1 MIGEMN
7 TRIGQIMEERSTLE
21 QRHEKLKKSGKEN
34 EQNKDKKLADLEKE
48 RAILLEK
55 LDNLQSRCDELE
67 SKLTTETHQYNLQI
81 SNFRE
86 NQDSEKKPLLAD
98 LEKYRALCMQ
108 LELDKGEILA
118 LYDRDRALWE
128 GKFRFLETQKEQS
141 RADLQDAMHKF
152 EQTLLNLQK
161 ARANDP
167 NQKENITDMLL
178 AIEKKYQVQMAEN
191 AENQNKILQELE
203 EKNKRLEKELKNL
216 RDKLVLDTHGKLGNQ
231 SMNERKLNDYMENEK
246 KLHDEV
252 IQIKE
257 ERNIKIIEYQTVLDK
272 EREMLKGKMNEMES
286 RFKESESKRSNQMYE
301 HEKERA
307 KWNIEKD
314 HLLNQKN
321 DVQDTLLK
329 LEKKKEILLREN
341 EKLRNDY
348 KNSKRNNNYLQS
360 SIQKSL
366 NLSQHLNDALKKSPS
381 SSKLDGSYT
390 VNAKM
395 TTNYSNYSN
404 DDEEKKDEV
413 PKEEAKRAEDAK
425 KLENK

>member
-1 MIGEMN
+1 MTQDMN
-7 TRIGQIMEERSTLE
+7 VRIGQIMEERSNME
-21 QRHEKLKKSGKEN
+21 QRHEKLKKSAKDN
-34 EQNKDKKLADLEKE
+34 DQNKDKKLAELEKE
-48 RAILLEK
+48 RAILQEK
-55 LDNLQSRCDELE
+55 LENLQARCDELE

-81 SNFRE
+81 SNIRD
-86 NQDSEKKPLLAD
+86 NQESERKPLLAD

-118 LYDRDRALWE
+118 LYDRDRELWS
-128 GKFRFLETQKEQS
+128 GKFRFLETQKEQA

-152 EQTLLNLQK
+152 EQTLQNLQK

-178 AIEKKYQVQMAEN
+178 TIEKKYQSQMAEA
-191 AENQNKILQELE
+191 AENQSKMMQELE
-203 EKNKRLEKELKNL
+203 DKNKRLEKELKNL

-231 SMNERKLNDYMENEK
+231 NMNEKKLNDYMESEKRLQNEM
-246 KLHDEV
+246 E
-252 IQIKE
+252 QIKI
-257 ERNIKIIEYQTVLDK
+257 ERDVKIVEYQTVLDK
-272 EREMLKGKMNEMES
+272 EREMLRNKCNDMEN
-286 RFKESESKRSNQMYE
+286 RFKESENKRTNQLYE

-307 KWNIEKD
+307 KWFIEKD

-321 DVQDTLLK
+321 DIQDTLMK

-381 SSKLDGSYT
+381 NSKLGDGNYQVT
-390 VNAKM
+390 TKI
-395 TTNYSNYSN
+395 TTNYSNFN
-404 DDEEKKDEV
+404 DDDVTKKNDENIPKTEERKSIKK
-413 PKEEAKRAEDAK
+413 
-425 KLENK
+425 